1 MAHGSAQASAVNKK
15 AEDIPLLIQALTAR
29 EPEEAYRAW
38 RYWYDR
44 ASIDQLPWELLQIIP
59 ALGGSLRTWLRDDPA
74 SGIFH
79 GFVRRAWTEAQ
90 IRLTVARSAIDS
102 MEQAGC
108 APVLLAGPAVVSLLN
123 RLEGSVRPI
132 PFLRLVVPRDQ
143 LSRASAALE
152 SAGWR
157 LSGELP
163 AADALDWTNCV
174 FYSRNEIGLLLHWR
188 LLPVYGPLASACEAE
203 FLEHHRSVHCGGR
216 DVLIPAREHA
226 LLFALSQRPTP
237 DPDATPWQVD
247 AALLPLAEIDWPQ
260 WSTLAAAYAP
270 EAFDRLDEMRRLGLD
285 VPKLTRP
292 APPKPSAVKLPELP
306 AHRRLYR
313 SARRRAARFVQ
324 QYLR

>member
-1 MAHGSAQASAVNKK
+1 MAHGSAQASAVNKNP
-15 AEDIPLLIQALTAR
+15 EDIPLLIRALTAR
-29 EPEEAYRAW
+29 QPEEAYRAW
-38 RYWYDR
+38 RCWYDR
-44 ASIDQLPWELLQIIP
+44 ANIDQLSWELLQIIP

-90 IRLTVARSAIDS
+90 IRLTAARSAIDS
-102 MEQAGC
+102 MGQAGC

-123 RLEGSVRPI
+123 RREGSVRPI
-132 PFLRLVVPRDQ
+132 PFLRLVVHRDQ
-143 LSRASAALE
+143 LSRASAALQ

-163 AADALDWTNCV
+163 AADALNWTNCA

-188 LLPVYGPLASACEAE
+188 LLPVYGLLAPACEAE
-203 FLEHHRSVHCGGR
+203 FLQHHQSVNCGGR
-216 DVLIPAREHA
+216 DVLIPAREHI

-247 AALLPLAEIDWPQ
+247 SALLPLAEIDWLK
-260 WSTLAAAYAP
+260 WSALAAAYVP
-270 EAFDRLDEMRRLGLD
+270 GAFDRLDEMRRLGLD
-285 VPKLTRP
+285 VPKLTHP
-292 APPKPSAVKLPELP
+292 TPPKPSVVKPPELP

-313 SARRRAARFVQ
+313 SARRRAARFIR